1 MWSNWKLSVVMA
13 EMGSGT
19 AASENHGAV
28 SYKAYPTCGRYPVT
42 VRIQRT
48 LETVS
53 TRKSSQQLR
62 S

>member
-1 MWSNWKLSVVMA
+1 MWSNWKLSVVAVMA

-53 TRKSSQQLR
+53 T
-62 S
+62 